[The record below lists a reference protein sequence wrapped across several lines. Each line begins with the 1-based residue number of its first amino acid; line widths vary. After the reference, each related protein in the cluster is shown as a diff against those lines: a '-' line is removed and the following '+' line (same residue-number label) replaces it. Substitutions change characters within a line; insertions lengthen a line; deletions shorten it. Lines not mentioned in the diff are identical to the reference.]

1 MIWYFS
7 VMTGVV
13 SLALFF
19 IILKLFGKGLWKLT
33 GVQNYEGPF
42 ATDFGLPKDLPT
54 LLNSLSIYCIKL

>member
-1 MIWYFS
+1 
-7 VMTGVV
+7 
-13 SLALFF
+13 
-19 IILKLFGKGLWKLT
+19 LT